1 MANFTHRVDLARVLF
16 LLVVAVLTFVVIHFR
31 LYEYI
36 SIDFLQQQREAVATF
51 YQENTLISWCGLF
64 ILYVLFTGLSI
75 PSATALTLFVGA
87 ICGLGSGFLLVA
99 LASTIGATIAFSI
112 ARFLFRDFIQRRFAK
127 QIGVINRGVEKE
139 GVFYLFA
146 LRLAP
151 FMPYFILNLVA
162 ALTPLRLRTYYWV
175 TQIGVL
181 PGALVCVNAGQ
192 ELGSI
197 ESLGDIWSPSVVLAM
212 LALGTFP
219 LLMRVCIQL
228 YRNAIVKR
236 N

>member
-1 MANFTHRVDLARVLF
+1 MANLPHRANLARVVF

-31 LYEYI
+31 IYEYI
-36 SIDFLQQQREAVATF
+36 SIDYLQQQRAAVATF
-51 YQENTLISWCGLF
+51 YQENTLVSWIGLF
-64 ILYVLFTGLSI
+64 ILYVVLTGLSI

-112 ARFLFRDFIQRRFAK
+112 ARFLFRDVIQRRFAK
-127 QIGVINRGVEKE
+127 QIDVINRGVEKE

-181 PGALVCVNAGQ
+181 PGVFVCVNAGQ
-192 ELGSI
+192 KLGTI
-197 ESLGDIWSPSVVLAM
+197 ETLGDIWSPSVVLAM

-219 LLMRVCIQL
+219 LLMRVCIKL
-228 YRNAIVKR
+228 YRKAIIKR